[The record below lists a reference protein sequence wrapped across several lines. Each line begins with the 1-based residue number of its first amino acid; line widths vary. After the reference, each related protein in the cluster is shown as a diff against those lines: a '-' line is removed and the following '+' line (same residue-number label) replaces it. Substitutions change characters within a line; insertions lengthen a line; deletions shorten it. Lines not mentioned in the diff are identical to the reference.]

1 MFKAIKQ
8 IYRKHFKKKLF
19 MKLIVIY
26 SMIAVASL
34 VTLSVS
40 AYHFFVYTNVNN
52 ALFDQQRNVD
62 AINRFLDQKYDTA
75 QAIIQQVYQ
84 DTHLVKDTVYLL
96 NEGLEKFIRYRL
108 DNFSSSNSFYI
119 RDMHDF
125 FSTQFVKDQDLQN
138 INLISLK
145 RNFAYLYDKGGF
157 YRGYYDWSEDSQ
169 AQQQWQNH
177 RYAIPNERYSPM
189 PGNSRSAAKTDHDIS
204 SQAIGEIV
212 HVPPSLEPDETSEPL
227 SLLSVTNRITNPE
240 TLVAAGEITIDFNA
254 AGISRHIG
262 DQMPGEQWLVLDANG
277 HAVYHTERSS
287 LPVAEPYRS
296 ALMSMPR
303 NQSEQVDLNG
313 QKSYVMVSE
322 TNKLGLVVVNTIP
335 EKAIAERLSG
345 IRNTICLIT
354 LLCMITVVAA
364 TCFSVLH
371 LSRRTQTVI
380 RGMKKVREGHL
391 NTKLPV
397 DREDEL
403 GLIALSFNQM
413 CEDLQQYINK
423 VYKSELK
430 QKNAELVA
438 LQSQIKPHFLYNTLE
453 VIRMRAISQGANDV
467 GDMIYSLASM
477 FRHMVKDK
485 TTITLNE
492 EIESCRRY
500 LELTRIRYRD
510 KLQYSIDMDE
520 RLGGYNIMKL
530 SVQPVIENYLVHGL
544 GLDRMDNH
552 IVIEVASDQGDLV
565 IRVVDNGNGI
575 EPERLQKIQQEL
587 RQPSMQE
594 HGSLG
599 LKNVHERLRILYGDG
614 YGIAV
619 ESVLAV
625 GTTVAIRVPL
635 H

>member
-1 MFKAIKQ
+1 MLKTIKQ
-8 IYRKHFKKKLF
+8 IYMKHFKKKLF
-19 MKLIVIY
+19 IKLIVVY
-26 SMIAVASL
+26 SIIAVASL
-34 VTLSVS
+34 VTLSVT
-40 AYHFFVYTNVNN
+40 AYHFFVYNNVNN

-84 DTHLVKDTVYLL
+84 DTVLVKETVYLL
-96 NEGLEKFIRYRL
+96 NEGLENFIRYRL
-108 DNFSSSNSFYI
+108 DSFSSSNGFYI
-119 RDMHDF
+119 RNMHDF

-145 RNFAYLYDKGGF
+145 KKFAYIYYKGGF
-157 YRGYYDWSEDSQ
+157 YRGYYDWSENSQ
-169 AQQQWQNH
+169 AQQLWQNN
-177 RYAIPNERYSPM
+177 RYAIPTKRYSGEL
-189 PGNSRSAAKTDHDIS
+189 GNSHPEAGHDI
-204 SQAIGEIV
+204 ATKPIEEIV
-212 HVPPSLEPDETSEPL
+212 NMPPFEPDQTAKPL
-227 SLLSVTNRITNPE
+227 SLLSVTNRISNPE
-240 TLVAAGEITIDFNA
+240 TLATAGDITIDFNA
-254 AGISRHIG
+254 DGISRQIG
-262 DQMPGEQWLVLDANG
+262 EQMPGEQWLVFDSNG
-277 HAVYHTERSS
+277 QTVYH
-287 LPVAEPYRS
+287 AETSPLSVTSPMYS
-296 ALMSMPR
+296 ELMSMPR
-303 NQSEQVDLNG
+303 NKSEQVDLNG
-313 QKSYVMVSE
+313 EKSYVMVSE

-335 EKAIAERLSG
+335 EEAITDRLSG
-345 IRNTICLIT
+345 IRNTISI
-354 LLCMITVVAA
+354 ITVLCIITVLAA

-380 RGMKKVREGHL
+380 QGMKKVREGYL

-430 QKNAELVA
+430 QKNAELIA

-467 GDMIYSLASM
+467 GDMIYNLASM

-492 EIESCRRY
+492 EIENCRRY

-510 KLQYSIDMDE
+510 KLQYSISMDE

-530 SVQPVIENYLVHGL
+530 SVQPIIENYLVHGL

-552 IVIEVASDQGDLV
+552 IAIEVETEEGDLV
-565 IRVVDNGNGI
+565 IRVADNGKGI
-575 EPERLQKIQQEL
+575 EPAQLQQIQKEL
-587 RQPSMQE
+587 RQSSIQE

-599 LKNVHERLRILYGDG
+599 LKNVHDRLRILYGDH
-614 YGIAV
+614 YGIAL
-619 ESVLAV
+619 ESVLGT
-625 GTTVAIRVPL
+625 GTTVTIRVPL
-635 H
+635 N

>member
-1 MFKAIKQ
+1 MLKTIKQ
-8 IYRKHFKKKLF
+8 IYMKHFKKKLF
-19 MKLIVIY
+19 IKLIVVY
-26 SMIAVASL
+26 SIIAVASL
-34 VTLSVS
+34 VTLSVT
-40 AYHFFVYTNVNN
+40 AYHFFVYNNVNN

-84 DTHLVKDTVYLL
+84 DTVLVKETVYLL
-96 NEGLEKFIRYRL
+96 NEGLENFIRYRL
-108 DNFSSSNSFYI
+108 DSFSSSNGFYI
-119 RDMHDF
+119 RNMHDF

-145 RNFAYLYDKGGF
+145 KKFAYIYYKGGF
-157 YRGYYDWSEDSQ
+157 YRGYYDWSENSQ
-169 AQQQWQNH
+169 AQQLWQNN
-177 RYAIPNERYSPM
+177 RYAIPTKRYSGEL
-189 PGNSRSAAKTDHDIS
+189 GNSHPEAGHDI
-204 SQAIGEIV
+204 ATKPIEEIV
-212 HVPPSLEPDETSEPL
+212 NMPPFEPDQTAKPL
-227 SLLSVTNRITNPE
+227 SLLSVTNRISNPE
-240 TLVAAGEITIDFNA
+240 TLATAGDITIDFNA
-254 AGISRHIG
+254 DGISRQIG
-262 DQMPGEQWLVLDANG
+262 EQMPGEQWLVLDSNG
-277 HAVYHTERSS
+277 QTVYH
-287 LPVAEPYRS
+287 AETSPLWVTSPMYS
-296 ALMSMPR
+296 ELMSMPR
-303 NQSEQVDLNG
+303 NKSEPVDLNG

-335 EKAIAERLSG
+335 EEAITDRLSG
-345 IRNTICLIT
+345 IRNTISI
-354 LLCMITVVAA
+354 ITVLCIITVLAA

-380 RGMKKVREGHL
+380 QGMKKVREGYL

-430 QKNAELVA
+430 QKNAELIA

-467 GDMIYSLASM
+467 GDMIYNLASM

-492 EIESCRRY
+492 EIENCRRY

-510 KLQYSIDMDE
+510 KLQYSISMDE

-530 SVQPVIENYLVHGL
+530 SVQPIIENYLVHGL

-552 IVIEVASDQGDLV
+552 IAIEVETEEGDLV
-565 IRVVDNGNGI
+565 IRVADNGKGI
-575 EPERLQKIQQEL
+575 EPARLQQIQKEL
-587 RQPSMQE
+587 RQSSIQE

-599 LKNVHERLRILYGDG
+599 LKNVHDRLRILYGDH
-614 YGIAV
+614 YGIAL
-619 ESVLAV
+619 ESVLGT
-625 GTTVAIRVPL
+625 GTTVTIRVPL
-635 H
+635 N

>member
-1 MFKAIKQ
+1 MLKTIKQ
-8 IYRKHFKKKLF
+8 IYMKHFKKKLF
-19 MKLIVIY
+19 IKLIVVY
-26 SMIAVASL
+26 SIIAVASL
-34 VTLSVS
+34 VTLSVT
-40 AYHFFVYTNVNN
+40 AYHFFVYNNVNN

-84 DTHLVKDTVYLL
+84 DTVLVKETVYLL
-96 NEGLEKFIRYRL
+96 NEGLENFIRYRL
-108 DNFSSSNSFYI
+108 DSFSSSNGFYI
-119 RDMHDF
+119 RNMHDF

-145 RNFAYLYDKGGF
+145 KKFAYIYYKGGF
-157 YRGYYDWSEDSQ
+157 YRGYYDWSENSQ
-169 AQQQWQNH
+169 AQQLWQNN
-177 RYAIPNERYSPM
+177 RYAIPTKRYSGEL
-189 PGNSRSAAKTDHDIS
+189 GNSHPEAGHDI
-204 SQAIGEIV
+204 ATKPIEEIV
-212 HVPPSLEPDETSEPL
+212 NMPPFEPDQTAKPL
-227 SLLSVTNRITNPE
+227 SLLSVTNRISNPE
-240 TLVAAGEITIDFNA
+240 TLATAGDITIDFNA
-254 AGISRHIG
+254 DGISRQIG
-262 DQMPGEQWLVLDANG
+262 EQMPGEQWLVLDSNG
-277 HAVYHTERSS
+277 QTVYH
-287 LPVAEPYRS
+287 AETSPLSVTSPMYS
-296 ALMSMPR
+296 ELMSMPR
-303 NQSEQVDLNG
+303 NKSEQVDLNG
-313 QKSYVMVSE
+313 EKSYVMVSE

-335 EKAIAERLSG
+335 EEAITDRLSG
-345 IRNTICLIT
+345 IRNTISI
-354 LLCMITVVAA
+354 ITVLCIITVLAA

-380 RGMKKVREGHL
+380 QGMKKVREGYL

-430 QKNAELVA
+430 QKNAELIA

-467 GDMIYSLASM
+467 GDMIYNLASM

-492 EIESCRRY
+492 EIENCRRY

-510 KLQYSIDMDE
+510 KLQYSISMDE

-530 SVQPVIENYLVHGL
+530 SVQPIIENYLVHGL

-552 IVIEVASDQGDLV
+552 IAIEVETEEGDLV
-565 IRVVDNGNGI
+565 IRVADNGKGI
-575 EPERLQKIQQEL
+575 EPARLQQIQKEL
-587 RQPSMQE
+587 RQSSIQE

-599 LKNVHERLRILYGDG
+599 LKNVHDRLRILYGDH
-614 YGIAV
+614 YGIAL
-619 ESVLAV
+619 ESVLGT
-625 GTTVAIRVPL
+625 GTTVTIRVPL
-635 H
+635 N